1 MVEGPQFTIHILNKL
16 ILDVVHDV
24 LIIIKGEGM
33 LNTFNIRINAFT
45 EVNLDLLLCLH

>member
-1 MVEGPQFTIHILNKL
+1 MVEGPQFTIHILYKL

-24 LIIIKGEGM
+24 LIIIKGERM
-33 LNTFNIRINAFT
+33 LYTFNIRINAFT